1 MGHFCIKG
9 LFFVGFD
16 KRVIMVNGTGIVLVQ
31 DCSRGVV
38 LVLLTIENECIEIIL
53 KLVKE
58 LAPPLPTKKLVTT
71 CD

>member
-1 MGHFCIKG
+1 
-9 LFFVGFD
+9 
-16 KRVIMVNGTGIVLVQ
+16 MVNGTGIFLVQ

-53 KLVKE
+53 KAVKE
-58 LAPPLPTKKLVTT
+58 LAPPLPTKKLVIT